1 MKNEQI
7 ESIENKSKKTNKM
20 NNEQIKSIEF
30 YKNNGVKIIT
40 YRCGKMNYF
49 RKDCS
54 LKRTEQAQDNPFLL
68 GY

>member
-7 ESIENKSKKTNKM
+7 KTIENKSKKTKTM

-40 YRCGKMNYF
+40 YRNELLQTRWFIKKN
-49 RKDCS
+49 
-54 LKRTEQAQDNPFLL
+54 RTSTR
-68 GY
+68 